1 MALVLS
7 VQAESGRAV
16 PLLSVLRPVTEDEGS
31 DSLLRVSFPQILL
44 RAITVF
50 LRNVLLLREM
60 KVQKWISCT
69 WFR

>member
-1 MALVLS
+1 MTLVLS

-16 PLLSVLRPVTEDEGS
+16 LLLSVLRPVTEDEGS
-31 DSLLRVSFPQILL
+31 DSLLCVSFPQILL
-44 RAITVF
+44 RAITAF